1 MKRTGIVLAALAAL
15 LSVSRAEPLTLA
27 ADLAGTAEE
36 TLNERAKYVYT
47 YAYPQAEPSDESAE
61 AINAFYQY
69 RVDDTLNFEVPM
81 NADYYRGQDP
91 EKDVTVDVSYRVTC
105 NSDAFFSILIT
116 TRQDGLTTCAGHTF
130 SRTDVRAGST
140 VALPYLLGLL
150 ETGEKDTWLQ
160 DRQTARAD
168 ALVREMVWERLQE
181 TDGAELYDGLDR
193 ESLEYGFF
201 PEEDFYLDETGNP
214 VFYLEPGF
222 AKDGGEP
229 LLFPISIA
237 EILDEM

>member
-1 MKRTGIVLAALAAL
+1 MKKTGIILAALTLL
-15 LSVSRAEPLTLA
+15 LSVSRAEPLALLP
-27 ADLAGTAEE
+27 DLSGTAEE
-36 TLNERAKYVYT
+36 RLNDRARYVYS
-47 YAYPQAEPSDESAE
+47 YAYPQAEPADESAE

-69 RVDDTLNFEVPM
+69 MVSDALNFEIPM
-81 NADYYRGQDP
+81 NADYYRSQDP
-91 EKDVTVDVSYRVTC
+91 DRDVTVDVSYRVTC
-105 NSDAFFSILIT
+105 NSDDFFSILIT
-116 TRQDGLTTCAGHTF
+116 TRQDGLTTCTGHTF
-130 SRTDVRAGST
+130 SRRDVRAGST
-140 VALPYLLGLL
+140 LALPYLLGLL

-168 ALVREMVWERLQE
+168 ALVRGMVWERLQE
-181 TDGAELYDGLDR
+181 ADDGELYGSLDE

-229 LLFPISIA
+229 LLFPISIE